1 MCASGLEKS
10 NEKVV
15 NTKVLEKQLQKLL
28 AGSSHLQVHA
38 QASLKLLMRKKLRS
52 KIGSRF
58 EAKLDK
64 FDGKLEEK
72 LENKENEL
80 ESKLDYEDELENK
93 LDVKATPASQWMR
106 QISAPAAVQQMQEVK
121 EVQPEEERPVMR
133 REAKSALL
141 HHSSTCPG
149 YGRPTPGF
157 WPSFVVELF
166 QNVRREKP
174 VEAASE
180 SGFRL
185 MCGSFQM
192 PHPQKASTGGEDS
205 LFVCPN
211 GSAAGVADGVGEWQ
225 WRFGLDPR
233 AFADELMF
241 GVKTAGEHT
250 RSQAGLLAEARAR
263 LMLSEG
269 YQATSSFGSAT
280 ALVAAL
286 DPNGEGKLGVAN
298 LGDSGLRVLRWSES
312 FVETPNAVH
321 IAFRTLEQQHAF
333 NCPFQLAR
341 LPEPKDYEA
350 LREKGMASL
359 VRAVERSGRTSQDL
373 PSHADAYTFEVQEG
387 DVVVLGTDGFFD
399 NLHDSEVCQ
408 LAQVAMEATFRN
420 KEKSA
425 AAQIDPTRLAQAYA
439 EAARVRSEDTAAR
452 TPFGDLARQA
462 GLQHMG
468 GKMDDISVVVAVVVK

>member
-1 MCASGLEKS
+1 
-10 NEKVV
+10 
-15 NTKVLEKQLQKLL
+15 
-28 AGSSHLQVHA
+28 
-38 QASLKLLMRKKLRS
+38 
-52 KIGSRF
+52 
-58 EAKLDK
+58 
-64 FDGKLEEK
+64 
-72 LENKENEL
+72 
-80 ESKLDYEDELENK
+80 
-93 LDVKATPASQWMR
+93 
-106 QISAPAAVQQMQEVK
+106 
-121 EVQPEEERPVMR
+121 
-133 REAKSALL
+133 
-141 HHSSTCPG
+141 
-149 YGRPTPGF
+149 
-157 WPSFVVELF
+157 
-166 QNVRREKP
+166 
-174 VEAASE
+174 
-180 SGFRL
+180 

-233 AFADELMF
+233 AFADEGPQTGDAVLRP
-241 GVKTAGEHT
+241 KD
-250 RSQAGLLAEARAR
+250 SQAGLLAEARAR

-298 LGDSGLRVLRWSES
+298 LGDSGLRREPKRFVRAGHSCKLRSAGC
-312 FVETPNAVH
+312 FVGA
-321 IAFRTLEQQHAF
+321 RTLEQQHAF

-468 GKMDDISVVVAVVVK
+468 GKMDDISVVVAVVVKAKP